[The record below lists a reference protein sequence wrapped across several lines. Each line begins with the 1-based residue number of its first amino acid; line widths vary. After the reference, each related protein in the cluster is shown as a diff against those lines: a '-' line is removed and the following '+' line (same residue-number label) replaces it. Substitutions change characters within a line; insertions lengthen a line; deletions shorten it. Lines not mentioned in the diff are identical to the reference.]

1 LSEKKGMMNY
11 ILKSIRNFF
20 LRLKTYR
27 FMKHMVL
34 EFLKTK
40 HITVKK
46 AAVATSSACPSSP
59 FVFVELIGLIMK
71 GKVIKSYSL

>member
-11 ILKSIRNFF
+11 TLKSIRNFF

-34 EFLKTK
+34 EFENKTHNCEK
-40 HITVKK
+40 G
-46 AAVATSSACPSSP
+46 SSCDFLCMP
-59 FVFVELIGLIMK
+59 K
-71 GKVIKSYSL
+71 